1 MTQSR
6 RNAVTQVAICTWVAR
21 LRPSDRGAI
30 AVITCAITPTLIR
43 NAARRW
49 RCLGWRV
56 DRNAPPGRQANCCCA
71 ASAHHWAVASPVRR
85 AACARRCSRG
95 VRARECSRPS
105 RRSEA
110 PPREPTANA
119 LAPSLGTGDTSAM
132 AAAKRKPAAKKPA
145 AKKAAAKKPAVKKP
159 ARARVDLHCS
169 SSRHLSFS
177 THRPRRSRR
186 RRSAER
192 RPDAISMLFP

>member
-1 MTQSR
+1 MIAQSR
-6 RNAVTQVAICTWVAR
+6 SNAVTRDAICTWVAR

-30 AVITCAITPTLIR
+30 AVITCAGTPTLIP
-43 NAARRW
+43 
-49 RCLGWRV
+49 RCGAHGVAFSWRV
-56 DRNAPPGRQANCCCA
+56 DRSAAPGRRANCCCA
-71 ASAHHWAVASPVRR
+71 ASAHPVSRGEPGAAGGLRAALFPGGACAQVLSAVASFLG
-85 AACARRCSRG
+85 AA
-95 VRARECSRPS
+95 ARES
-105 RRSEA
+105 
-110 PPREPTANA
+110 TANA

-169 SSRHLSFS
+169 SSRHPSFS

-186 RRSAER
+186 RRSA
-192 RPDAISMLFP
+192 